1 MKCLCDD
8 LAWDGLVLSEV
19 CVGDLWMFNNLEPGE
34 LRALSEQASRRRVAA
49 GEWLFRQGEQMR
61 EMFLIKGGRIALNK
75 LFENGS
81 EKTLDIRK
89 GGDLL
94 GEDMLAEETEYPVTA
109 RCLED
114 ALVCSLKKE
123 QFESIVLTHPN
134 IGLQVI
140 KNMSKRIA
148 LLTHRIGD
156 LATSDIK
163 ERLYKVLNGIA
174 SEHGKNETGGRRIPF
189 PLTHEELGFLIGAH
203 RVSVSRAMKALKLEA
218 KIEAEG
224 KILIVSTPA

>member
-19 CVGDLWMFNNLEPGE
+19 CVGDLWMFNNLEHRE
-34 LRALSEQASRRRVAA
+34 LKALSELASRRRVAA
-49 GEWLFRQGEQMR
+49 GEWLFRQGEQVR
-61 EMFLIKGGRIALNK
+61 EMFLIKGGRVALNK
-75 LFENGS
+75 TFENGS
-81 EKTLDIRK
+81 ENTLDIRK

-94 GEDMLAEETEYPVTA
+94 GEEMLTEETEYPVTA

-123 QFESIVLTHPN
+123 QFESIVLNHPN

-140 KNMSKRIA
+140 KNMSRRIS

-163 ERLYKVLNGIA
+163 ERLYKILSSIA
-174 SEHGKNETGGRRIPF
+174 SEHGKTEAGGRRIPF

-218 KIEAEG
+218 KVEADG
-224 KILIVSTPA
+224 KILVVFPPV